1 MVMQQH
7 DPFRSAV
14 SLRAMMDRLFDESFL
29 PFSKIPSGGTL
40 ALDVTESDEVYTV
53 KASLPGVKPED
64 VEITAHGDTITI
76 TGQTKTDEETKEKD
90 YLIRERSTGS
100 YTRTFT
106 LPTAVDPDKAEAKFD
121 DGILTLT
128 VPKAETVK
136 PKRIKLLDK

>member
-1 MVMQQH
+1 MVMQQY

-29 PFSKIPSGGTL
+29 PFSKTPARGTL
-40 ALDVTESDEVYTV
+40 ALDVTESDEAYTV

-64 VEITAHGDTITI
+64 VEITAHGNTVTIA
-76 TGQTKTDEETKEKD
+76 GQTKTDEETKEKD